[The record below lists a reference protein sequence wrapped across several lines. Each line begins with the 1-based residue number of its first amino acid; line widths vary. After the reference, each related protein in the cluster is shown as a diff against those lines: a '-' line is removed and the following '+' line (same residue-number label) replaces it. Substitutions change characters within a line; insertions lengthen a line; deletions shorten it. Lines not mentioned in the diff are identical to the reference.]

1 MVLPLNIQSFK
12 PVALN
17 VPTVSTKLDFSDRM
31 GAVRMRLGFGRDHYS
46 VDTGLYRIG
55 TPDGNSDVLVSA
67 NYKLSFDMLRKCL
80 DGLNLW
86 ILVVDT
92 NGINVWCAAGKG
104 SFGTERVV
112 KSIKNLSLEH
122 IIKHRRI
129 ILPQL
134 CASGVAA
141 HLVKEQTGF
150 RAIFGPALA
159 KDIKA
164 FLAAGYKAT
173 PEMRKMYF
181 PMKERAKLIPN
192 DFMYGKYKLLAII
205 AGLFFISGLDKSG
218 FLFDKMLSTGLFPV
232 LNIFA
237 AYVAGIVFGP
247 LFLTWIPFRAF
258 ALKGMFWGAL
268 SSIVLNLIFSVSP
281 LECIALGLMNVS
293 IASFMTMN
301 FTGSSTFTSMSGVQK
316 EMKWAVPL
324 QIGLIAVGIL
334 LFIVLKL
341 I

>member
-1 MVLPLNIQSFK
+1 MDFQSFK

-17 VPTVSTKLDFSDRM
+17 APTVSTQLDFADLM
-31 GAVRMRLGFGRDHYS
+31 GALKMRLGFGRDHYT
-46 VDTGLYRIG
+46 VKPGLYRVG
-55 TPDGNSDVLVSA
+55 SPDSNSDVLISA
-67 NYKLSFDMLRKCL
+67 NYKLSFDMLRKEL

-104 SFGTERVV
+104 TFGTERVV
-112 KSIKNLSLEH
+112 KSIKDVSLEH
-122 IIKHRRI
+122 MVKHRKV

-150 RAIFGPALA
+150 KAIFGPVLA
-159 KDIKA
+159 KDFKA
-164 FLAAGYKAT
+164 FVSAGYKAT
-173 PEMRKMYF
+173 PEMRKMNF

-192 DFMYGKYKLLAII
+192 DFKYGGTKLLLLLV
-205 AGLFFISGLDKSG
+205 GLFFVSGLDRTG
-218 FLFDKMLSTGLFPV
+218 FLFEKMLSTGLFPV

-237 AYVAGIVFGP
+237 AYFAGIVLGP

-258 ALKGMFWGAL
+258 TLKGIFWGVA
-268 SSIVLNLIFSVSP
+268 STVVLNLFFSVT
-281 LECIALGLMNVS
+281 LFEALGLGLMNVS

-301 FTGSSTFTSMSGVQK
+301 FTGSSTFTSLSGVQR
-316 EMKWAVPL
+316 EMKWAIPL
-324 QIGLIAVGIL
+324 QIGLIATGFIL
-334 LFIVLKL
+334 FVVSKFI
-341 I
+341 